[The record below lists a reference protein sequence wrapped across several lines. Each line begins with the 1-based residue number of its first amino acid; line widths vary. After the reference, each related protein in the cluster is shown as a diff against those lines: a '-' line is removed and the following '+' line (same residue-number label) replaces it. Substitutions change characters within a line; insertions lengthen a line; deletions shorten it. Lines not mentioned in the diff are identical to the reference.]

1 MAKICLQ
8 CRYFYHGHSKKPSL
22 CTNRHSNKF
31 PNKLRRDGHSSVCK
45 HFRPPKHKHDSSA
58 SGQFTGKLRFV
69 ESLRGNY
76 PGREIWVLATG
87 PSLDDIPQD
96 FLEVDETIPPDENGK
111 TVPKI
116 CIAVKEAAIAFP
128 DCTYNIWPFRSYGLR
143 HVYLPRGK
151 IPSKFGKFIF
161 SLRPQDRD
169 NYFGEQSSKAIFM
182 KYTQGGTVEK
192 MRGMCEA
199 IVAGNSSTYFGVGT
213 ITHLAI
219 AAALVMG
226 ASRVSL
232 VGCDHG
238 TVDGK
243 SRFQRGMSGGYGWD
257 RPAERVYELMHIGTN
272 FLGNFFSD
280 QGIEIARYHHGKGYE
295 SVRGLKEDPRTIK
308 KAERIWKGRWGDP
321 WKEDRPEDMQ

>member
-8 CRYFYHGHSKKPSL
+8 CRYFYHGHGKKPSL

-31 PNKLRRDGHSSVCK
+31 PNKLRQDGRSSVCK

-58 SGQFTGKLRFV
+58 ILTQLRGRMRFI
-69 ESLRGNY
+69 ESLRGIY
-76 PGREIWVLATG
+76 PNRRIWIFATG
-87 PSLDDIPQD
+87 PSLDDIPED
-96 FLEVDETIPPDENGK
+96 FLKIDEDMDCDPP
-111 TVPKI
+111 VPKL

-143 HVYLPRGK
+143 HVYLPRGN

-161 SLRPQDRD
+161 SIRPQDRD
-169 NYFGEQSSKAIFM
+169 NYFGERSSKATFM
-182 KYTQGGTVEK
+182 RYTQGGTVEK
-192 MRGMCEA
+192 MKGMCQA
-199 IVAGNSSTYFGVGT
+199 IVAGNSSIYYGVGT

-226 ASRVSL
+226 ASKVSL

-243 SRFQRGMSGGYGWD
+243 SRFQRGISGGYGWD

-272 FLGNFFSD
+272 FLGNFFND
-280 QGIEIARYHHGKGYE
+280 RGIEIARYHHGRGYE
-295 SVRGLKEDPRTIK
+295 IVKELEEDPKTIK
-308 KAERIWKGRWGDP
+308 KAERIWKGGWGTP
-321 WKEDRPEDMQ
+321 WKEDSPEDMQ